1 MLPKG
6 NKVRRL
12 AVDATLRTA
21 APYQKA
27 RRERQRACAL
37 GCVCVWGGG
46 GGVQQW
52 RGRQRRARAESDAW
66 HAGLLRSVG
75 CTVYPG
81 RRVELRR
88 APRFARALGGLLSS
102 PVLLPLPTT
111 G

>member
-37 GCVCVWGGG
+37 GCVCGGG
-46 GGVQQW
+46 GGGGCSSGGVGRGGLVQNLMH
-52 RGRQRRARAESDAW
+52 GMLGCCALLVAR
-66 HAGLLRSVG
+66 
-75 CTVYPG
+75 CTPG
-81 RRVELRR
+81 GVSSCAALPASR
-88 APRFARALGGLLSS
+88 APWAAS
-102 PVLLPLPTT
+102 
-111 G
+111 